1 MTSILD
7 RYLDAQRSFSPTSP
21 TEYLALQIAR
31 KLSALGHVKEYAAL
45 LEHFP
50 LETIVQAFRKAKS
63 RGHVQHDGFLFAF
76 RELTMQPDEYEIGG
90 D

>member
-7 RYLDAQRSFSPTSP
+7 RFIDAQQPFVATSP
-21 TEYLALQIAR
+21 QDYLALQIAR
-31 KLSALGHVKEYAAL
+31 KLSEIEHVKEYAAL

-50 LETIVQAFRKAKS
+50 QETVIHAFHRAKAKGI
-63 RGHVQHDGFLFAF
+63 GHHDGFLFAF
-76 RELTMQPDEYEIGG
+76 RELTLQPDEHEIGG

>member
-7 RYLDAQRSFSPTSP
+7 RFLDAQRQFIATSY

-31 KLSALGHVKEYAAL
+31 KLSEFGHVREYVAL

-50 LETIVQAFRKAKS
+50 QETVIHSFLRAQARNLT
-63 RGHVQHDGFLFAF
+63 HHEGFLSAF
-76 RELTMQPDEYEIGG
+76 RELTMQPDEHEIGG

>member
-7 RYLDAQRSFSPTSP
+7 RFLDAQRPFSATNPQ
-21 TEYLALQIAR
+21 EYLALQIAR
-31 KLSALGHVKEYAAL
+31 KLSEIEHVKEYAAL

-50 LETIVQAFRKAKS
+50 QDTIVHSFLRAQARG
-63 RGHVQHDGFLFAF
+63 RGHHEGFVCAF